1 MASEIQT
8 GCADLDGRLPTER
21 ALAERFGVARNTI
34 RRAMDFLESDGLITR
49 HLGRGTFITPTT
61 LDATHPAD
69 SVEAGGTLKRLSH
82 TASPISPAPISTA
95 LVITSSAE
103 VDDVS
108 PRDMIETRLIIEP
121 AAAAAAA
128 VNATDADIQN
138 LAEIQTL
145 STATSEM
152 EEFEYH
158 DAQIHRLISEMTHN
172 SLINRIDGMLRALR
186 NNAEWLAMKRRAYTS
201 TQKAIYVRQHGEI
214 IAALRQ
220 RSPRAAREAM
230 GVHLEEVR
238 RVLLDL

>member
-1 MASEIQT
+1 
-8 GCADLDGRLPTER
+8 
-21 ALAERFGVARNTI
+21 
-34 RRAMDFLESDGLITR
+34 FLESDGLITR

-61 LDATHPAD
+61 IDTTHSTN
-69 SVEAGGTLKRLSH
+69 SVETGGILKRLSH
-82 TASPISPAPISTA
+82 PPSSNSASV
-95 LVITSSAE
+95 VITSSAE